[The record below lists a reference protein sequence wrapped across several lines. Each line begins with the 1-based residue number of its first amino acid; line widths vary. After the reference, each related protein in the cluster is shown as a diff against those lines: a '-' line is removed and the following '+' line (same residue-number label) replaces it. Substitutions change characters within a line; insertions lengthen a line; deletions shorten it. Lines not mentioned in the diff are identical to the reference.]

1 MHIVFTFYP
10 AFVPENGFRCSAAGG
25 SGKVDAI
32 AYPESASGGTPETL
46 LSKRRIKIG

>member
-1 MHIVFTFYP
+1 V
-10 AFVPENGFRCSAAGG
+10 

-46 LSKRRIKIG
+46 YASRGIKIG

>member
-1 MHIVFTFYP
+1 V
-10 AFVPENGFRCSAAGG
+10 

-46 LSKRRIKIG
+46 HSSRGIKLGYKLRASI